1 MRSAQASNLETR
13 LLTLLERRMNR
24 MRSLLVACIVLAA
37 SAVHA
42 QASEPPEAQGQEVPV
57 AQDMAP
63 PATPKEP
70 VPACPSALPALHTPI
85 AFMPGEQLEF
95 DLDAM
100 GAQAGK
106 MTMKVQRPDKGT
118 LPVSIEAQTNTFF
131 SKVRRVKG
139 VGTSYLHPRTLRP
152 SRYTEDA
159 TENEV
164 HRKVDVAFGAK
175 DRSVKVDY
183 VMGKRTGNFNYT
195 YDKDGLDVAGAI
207 YLLRQLPMKEG
218 LPLCF
223 DVYGIRRLWRMNGT
237 VVKRERISL
246 PIGQFD
252 AWYLTGTAVR
262 LDKPSQKR
270 EVHVWISDDARR
282 LPLVAVGTIDLGAVR
297 ATLTSYSR
305 PGEKQKKA
313 SQGKEEL
320 KW

>member
-1 MRSAQASNLETR
+1 MRSAQASDLETR
-13 LLTLLERRMNR
+13 LLALLERRLNP
-24 MRSLLVACIVLAA
+24 MRSLLVACLVLVAPAA
-37 SAVHA
+37 RA
-42 QASEPPEAQGQEVPV
+42 QVPESTDAQGQDVPV

-63 PATPKEP
+63 PATPAQP
-70 VPACPSALPALHTPI
+70 VPACPSALPALRTPI

-106 MTMKVQRPDKGT
+106 MTMKVNRPDNGA
-118 LPVSIEAQTNTFF
+118 LPVQIEAQTNTFF

-152 SRYTEDA
+152 SRYTEDT

-164 HRKVDVAFGAK
+164 HRTVDVAFGPK
-175 DRSVKVDY
+175 DRSVKVQY
-183 VMGKRTGNFNYT
+183 VIGQRSGHFDYT

-218 LPLCF
+218 LSVCF

-237 VVKRERISL
+237 VVKREHISL
-246 PIGQFD
+246 PIGEFD

-262 LDKPSQKR
+262 LDKPTQKR